1 MNEDPKQAIKAATEA
16 ALRQRAF
23 DAARQRMET
32 AVRAQ
37 WENGQAATIAAS
49 LNNLPLPTARD
60 QVTATDAALGVLR
73 RLIVGSSYK
82 SGKSLDDAVYEFK
95 RAWFRELDNVRKMQR
110 ARAGAI
116 ETKRAELAGL
126 GVAPDAIEKL
136 IADMFG
142 PDPATPPEPTAEEQ
156 AALEPTEAPGPA
168 LVGVDG
174 SPLSVELAEAVKLEP
189 PAA

>member
-1 MNEDPKQAIKAATEA
+1 MDDTKEVIAAAAEA
-16 ALRQRAF
+16 ALRGRVMS
-23 DAARQRMET
+23 AAKQRMEIALRT
-32 AVRAQ
+32 Q
-37 WENGQAATIAAS
+37 WENGQAASIAGV
-49 LNNLPLPTARD
+49 LNNLPLPTA
-60 QVTATDAALGVLR
+60 TNPTEATTAALGVLR
-73 RLIVGSSYK
+73 RLLVGSSFRN
-82 SGKSLDDAVYEFK
+82 GLALDDVVYQVK
-95 RAWFRELDNVRKMQR
+95 RAWFREIDSTRKMQR

-156 AALEPTEAPGPA
+156 AALAPTEAPGPA